1 MRRVSRICVALA
13 IVAALGCKKRTA
25 PAPQPVVLGPPV
37 QIDYCTPE
45 INRRMTECVPTC
57 GACEFRGGGHVCR
70 FAPGDEQ
77 DSVNDCIAECR
88 KQAESDWLGSR

>member
-25 PAPQPVVLGPPV
+25 PAPQPVVLGPTV

-57 GACEFRGGGHVCR
+57 GPCEFRGGGHVCR
-70 FAPGDEQ
+70 FAPGD
-77 DSVNDCIAECR
+77 DRDAVDGCIAQCR
-88 KQAESDWLGSR
+88 KDAEAGCLRSR